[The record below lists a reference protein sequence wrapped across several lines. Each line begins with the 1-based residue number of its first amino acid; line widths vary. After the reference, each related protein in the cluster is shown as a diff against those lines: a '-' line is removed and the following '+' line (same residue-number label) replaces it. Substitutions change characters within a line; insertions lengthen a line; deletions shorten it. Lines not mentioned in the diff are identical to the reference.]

1 MKSLYAFVVSD
12 EDINPNELKQYL
24 QNQLPNY
31 MIPSRFFKIDE
42 IPLTVNGKVNKSILG
57 ELIKD
62 HELDEVAATKCEE
75 AENEIQAQILD
86 IWKDVFGIENIGI
99 DTNYYEI
106 GGDSLKAISIV
117 TEIKRE

>member
-57 ELIKD
+57 
-62 HELDEVAATKCEE
+62 
-75 AENEIQAQILD
+75 N
-86 IWKDVFGIENIGI
+86 
-99 DTNYYEI
+99 
-106 GGDSLKAISIV
+106 
-117 TEIKRE
+117 